1 MNNQKLQLILKCL
14 GPILA
19 VACLSLTDVSYAQAP
34 VIPNKSDQA
43 STDATTGSNTTNN
56 GALRKKDSI
65 KSQRMKVLNKLNSN
79 KNSLNIL
86 QRSPH

>member
-34 VIPNKSDQA
+34 VIPKKSDQA
-43 STDATTGSNTTNN
+43 SLYATTGNTTNN

-79 KNSLNIL
+79 KNS
-86 QRSPH
+86 